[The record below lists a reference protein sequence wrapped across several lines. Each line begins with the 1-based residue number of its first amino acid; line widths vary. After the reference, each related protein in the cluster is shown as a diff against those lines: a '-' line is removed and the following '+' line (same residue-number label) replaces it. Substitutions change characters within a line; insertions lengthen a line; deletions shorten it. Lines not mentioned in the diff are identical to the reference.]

1 MLNYNLNINSPLQQE
16 KKNEDVKPPINWT
29 FQSFASASDSTDLG
43 ELGFATMSINAPNS
57 NCIQVSNDNSGD
69 FTTDAQFPVT
79 ASMTGSNWPI
89 TGSTT
94 MSLLTSG
101 ITYDPA
107 SVNQYYFAAISASA
121 LDIFNNPSYTGSKIT
136 NSFSASEFFRFYTDG
151 RIFHTKGNIYNPIIN
166 WRTKNVSPIN
176 DFTQINGY
184 SASFSIVK
192 NLNESLASIQE
203 VTGSAQSSSFNN
215 NYALNI
221 TASFTS
227 NVNNVTGSTTMSF
240 EIPEAGLV
248 QTARFFNPN
257 TTVAYATGSFVAMS
271 NSPYSITSSVIFNKG
286 NLSTASINWNQIAKS
301 DSQDLENDGNFIN
314 GNSSSFNIV
323 KDRNVSVIAYPY
335 ASASHNGTFSN
346 DYAFNITSSL
356 TASISANTT
365 GSVTMSL
372 IIPEIGFSTSSR
384 FFNETSAGVYI
395 FSSSF
400 AATTNSSSYNIT
412 ASIINNKGNIWNSK
426 LNFLATGSNY
436 DSYSIYTIPTQFN
449 IFKDINVNPIVVQ
462 QNVNLLAYPLTA
474 SKSGILQ
481 TQYAFN
487 FETEVTESGTY
498 PIYQVHTYP
507 TTSLDITPSGT
518 SSLRNDSGSIF
529 SYTELPYT
537 ASYNITASAFINKI
551 PAFDVSIIVLGG
563 GGGAGGGSTNPGGGR
578 DVAGGGGGAGGFLQ
592 YDFPIV
598 PNVSYDILSVGAA
611 GTGSNAGTKVAQNGT
626 NTLVKVWLG
635 PFPANGTGSLEAG
648 GGEGAQENPNG
659 PNFNQNGGD
668 SGAASLT
675 HTPNGVYTIIAQ
687 KSSLA
692 GGAGATNDN
701 AGGGGG
707 ITGSGQAG
715 DSALAAGGGLNLG
728 GGGGAWQSSYN
739 GSGSIA
745 PTIFFH
751 SASFTWTG
759 SGGFGSQTG
768 NGNNA
773 TALGGGGGGAFAS
786 SSLIGGNGMGG
797 AVIIAYSGSTK
808 LTVPNGTITTFSNGV
823 TWHLIKNTGSFYY
836 TYEPKP
842 NPEEQN
848 YIWRTDTLVIAGG
861 GSGGTDEGGG
871 GGAGGYSYNP
881 YTYYELGRTYTVT
894 VGAGQPAVNQITAS
908 RSGSNSFITDTSNG
922 QVLIFAKGGGAG
934 FGVDGG
940 SGGGASN
947 AGGGGVAFPGFINY
961 NFYVSSSQTQG
972 FGGGSADPSFAE
984 AGGGGGA
991 ANSGSNGS
999 QSPTAPGI
1007 GGIGKYDLSFTP
1019 IGVCGGGNSWSGPT
1033 NSGNNVTIFGGAGGT
1048 TNPPNSG
1055 SAAPAN
1061 RGGGGGGGRNPGQF
1075 GGAGGSGKIQIS
1087 YAGTS
1092 RATGGQIETGLISGS
1107 YYTLHTFT
1115 ASGNFIPI
1123 R

>member
-1 MLNYNLNINSPLQQE
+1 MLNYNLNINSPLQQA
-16 KKNEDVKPPINWT
+16 KKNEDVRPPIYWT
-29 FQSFASASDSTDLG
+29 FASFATASDSTDLG

-101 ITYDPA
+101 ITYDPVSA
-107 SVNQYYFAAISASA
+107 NQYYFAAISASA
-121 LDIFNNPSYTGSKIT
+121 LDIYNNPSYTGSKIT
-136 NSFSASEFFRFYTDG
+136 NNFSASEFFRFYTDG
-151 RIFHTKGNIYNPIIN
+151 RIFHTKGNIYNPVIN
-166 WRTKNVSPIN
+166 WKAINQSPSTDTGNVN
-176 DFTQINGY
+176 GFT
-184 SASFSIVK
+184 ASFNIVK
-192 NLNESLASIQE
+192 NRNESLVALPQ
-203 VTGSAQSSSFNN
+203 VTGSTINSFNN
-215 NYALNI
+215 QYALNI
-221 TASFTS
+221 TSSLSASVL
-227 NVNNVTGSTTMSF
+227 NDATGSTTMSII
-240 EIPEAGLV
+240 IPNAGI
-248 QTARFFNPN
+248 
-257 TTVAYATGSFVAMS
+257 S
-271 NSPYSITSSVIFNKG
+271 
-286 NLSTASINWNQIAKS
+286 
-301 DSQDLENDGNFIN
+301 
-314 GNSSSFNIV
+314 
-323 KDRNVSVIAYPY
+323 
-335 ASASHNGTFSN
+335 
-346 DYAFNITSSL
+346 TSSL
-356 TASISANTT
+356 ILNQSSPGLRTISASFTASNNN
-365 GSVTMSL
+365 
-372 IIPEIGFSTSSR
+372 P
-384 FFNETSAGVYI
+384 
-395 FSSSF
+395 
-400 AATTNSSSYNIT
+400 YNIT
-412 ASIINNKGNIWNSK
+412 ASVIMNKGNIWNAT
-426 LNFLATGSNY
+426 LNVLSTGSNA

-449 IFKDINVNPIVVQ
+449 IIKDINVDTTVID
-462 QNVNLLAYPLTA
+462 QNVSLLSFALTA
-474 SKSGILQ
+474 SKRDTLQ
-481 TQYAFN
+481 TNYAFN
-487 FETEVTESGTY
+487 FQNDITESGTY

-507 TTSLDITPSGT
+507 TTSLDITPAGT

-529 SYTELPYT
+529 SYTEYPYT

-563 GGGAGGGSTNPGGGR
+563 GGGAGGGSTNPGAGY

-592 YDFPIV
+592 KDFLLV
-598 PNVSYDILSVGAA
+598 PNVSYDILSIGTG

-626 NTLVKVWLG
+626 DTLVKVWLG
-635 PFPANGTGSLEAG
+635 PFPANGTASFQAD
-648 GGEGAQENPNG
+648 GGEGAQTNPGG
-659 PNFNQNGGD
+659 PNFNQSGGD
-668 SGAASLT
+668 SGAASLS
-675 HTPNGVYTIIAQ
+675 NIISKA
-687 KSSLA
+687 SLA

-715 DSALAAGGGLNLG
+715 NSALPAAGGLNLG

-739 GSGSIA
+739 GTGSVA
-745 PTIFFH
+745 PTIYFQ
-751 SASFTWTG
+751 SSSFTWTG
-759 SGGFGSQTG
+759 SAGNGSNTG

-786 SSLIGGNGMGG
+786 SSLIGGNGLGG
-797 AVIIAYSGSTK
+797 AVIIAYSGSSK
-808 LTVPNGTITTFSNGV
+808 LNVPTGTITTFSNGV
-823 TWHLIKNTGSFYY
+823 TWHLIKNTGSFSY

-842 NPEEQN
+842 NPEEQE
-848 YIWRTDTLVIAGG
+848 YQWRTDTLVIAGG

-922 QVLIFAKGGGAG
+922 EVLIFAKGGGAG

-972 FGGGSADPSFAE
+972 FGGGSADPSFAN

-991 ANSGSNGS
+991 ANSGSGGN
-999 QSPTAPGI
+999 QSTGPGI

-1019 IGVCGGGNSWSGPT
+1019 IGVCGGGNSFGASTSTT
-1033 NSGNNVTIFGGAGGT
+1033 NITIFGGGNGNQSTGT
-1048 TNPPNSG
+1048 G

-1061 RGGGGGGGRNPGQF
+1061 RGGGGGGARNPGNF
-1075 GGAGGSGKIQIS
+1075 GGAGGSGKVQIQ

-1115 ASGNFIPI
+1115 ASGNFIPTY
-1123 R
+1123 